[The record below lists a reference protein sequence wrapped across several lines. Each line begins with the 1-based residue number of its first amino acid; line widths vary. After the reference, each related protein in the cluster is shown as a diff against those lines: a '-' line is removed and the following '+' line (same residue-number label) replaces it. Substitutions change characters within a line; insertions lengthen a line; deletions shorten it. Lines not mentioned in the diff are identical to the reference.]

1 MIHENCP
8 TCRREFK
15 SAMDYP
21 QIQVLEVT
29 IPEGGFTA
37 YRGGWVES
45 IEGGKE
51 RAEEEGKKNA
61 ELLSQLLKQNKVSLY
76 LRQLQQLERTTI
88 APASLKPLL
97 KASGYF
103 KWAYPIAKGSD
114 LLGNDEFWGQ
124 YYLGLQDNKL
134 GVCEIALF
142 QTGPNMGSAGGPTLS
157 PVGTIATIKYDGKLV
172 I

>member
-21 QIQVLEVT
+21 QITVLEVV
-29 IPEGGFTA
+29 IPEGGFIPDK
-37 YRGGWVES
+37 GGWFEN

-51 RAEEEGKKNA
+51 RAEEAKKKNT
-61 ELLSQLLKQNKVSLY
+61 ELLSQLFKQNEVNLY
-76 LRQLQQLERTTI
+76 LRQLRQLERTTV

-97 KASGYF
+97 KADGYF

-114 LLGNDEFWGQ
+114 LIGNDEFWGQ
-124 YYLGLQDNKL
+124 YYLGLQDSKL
-134 GVCEIALF
+134 GVCEIVLW

-157 PVGTIATIKYDGKLV
+157 LLGTIATIKYSGKLV
-172 I
+172 D